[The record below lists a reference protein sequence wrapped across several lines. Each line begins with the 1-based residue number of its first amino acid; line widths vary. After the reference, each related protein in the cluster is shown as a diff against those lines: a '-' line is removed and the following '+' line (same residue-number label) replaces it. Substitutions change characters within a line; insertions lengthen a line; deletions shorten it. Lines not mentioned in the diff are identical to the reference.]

1 MSDYISLSPSS
12 ASRWMTCT
20 ASPGY
25 CSRNKDRLKK
35 KGSYEA
41 GEGDLAHKH
50 VEAVVNTVIDMEVT
64 VEEALEFLD
73 LKDIQEYNKNGL
85 DVEKLEELWKKEIGD
100 SATFFLEK
108 AEGAD
113 VTIEAKLPIWYKEDQ
128 NGYVD
133 YLFLRPEQLTIWDFK
148 FGQGDKVYA
157 RNNLQMSAY
166 AISVY
171 EAYGDVYGWTPQT
184 PITLGI
190 YQPRIWGDKK
200 YELWVTTVE
209 DLQRFTEKMA
219 STAKEIVENPAG
231 GVFRPSS
238 KACKYCPAREFC
250 VPKNKGLTEALP
262 MDVELFELDTIQEA
276 EEANALAEY
285 AADSL
290 PLIEA
295 LTPEQIGAVL
305 RVAGDITKW
314 INQLKE
320 YAKDQLEQGNPLP
333 GYKLVN
339 GNGSRKWKDPVE
351 AERLLRSKLKKDG
364 AFKSTLLS
372 VSQAET
378 ALKAVKTT
386 TRFDNLL
393 SAQIIKT
400 QGKPTVAKDSDK
412 RPAITPQSIGFENL
426 DSEGEK
432 QPENATTIQQ
442 NDKP

>member
-1 MSDYISLSPSS
+1 MSGYISLSPSS

-50 VEAVVNTVIDMEVT
+50 VEAVVNTVLDMEVT

-73 LKDIQEYNKNGL
+73 LKEVQEYNKGGL
-85 DVEKLEELWKKEIGD
+85 SVDKLEELWKKEIGD
-100 SATFFLEK
+100 AATFFLEK
-108 AEGAD
+108 AEGST
-113 VTIEAKLPIWYKEDQ
+113 VSIEAKLSIWYKEDQ
-128 NGYVD
+128 RGFVD

-171 EAYGDVYGWTPQT
+171 ESQKDIYGWTPET
-184 PITLGI
+184 PVTLGV

-200 YELWVTTVE
+200 YELWVTTIE
-209 DLQRFTEKMA
+209 ELQRFTEEMA
-219 STAKEIVENPAG
+219 TTARGIVENPAG
-231 GVFRPSS
+231 GVFRPSH

-250 VPKNKGLTEALP
+250 VPKNKGLVEALP
-262 MDVELFELDTIQEA
+262 MEVELFELDTIQEA

-285 AADSL
+285 AAGSL
-290 PLIEA
+290 PLVET

-305 RVAGDITKW
+305 NVAGDITKW
-314 INQLKE
+314 INQLKD
-320 YAKDQLEQGNPLP
+320 YAKDQLEQNKPIP
-333 GYKLVN
+333 GYKLVK
-339 GNGSRKWKDPVE
+339 GNGRRTWKDPVE
-351 AERLLRSKLKKDG
+351 VERLLRSKLKKDG
-364 AFKSTLLS
+364 AFKSELLS

-378 ALKAVKTT
+378 ALKSVKTT
-386 TRFDNLL
+386 TRFDNLV
-393 SAQIIKT
+393 AGQITKT
-400 QGKPTVAKDSDK
+400 QGKPTIAKESDK

-426 DSEGEK
+426 DSEGGD
-432 QPENATTIQQ
+432 QPETDQ
-442 NDKP
+442 